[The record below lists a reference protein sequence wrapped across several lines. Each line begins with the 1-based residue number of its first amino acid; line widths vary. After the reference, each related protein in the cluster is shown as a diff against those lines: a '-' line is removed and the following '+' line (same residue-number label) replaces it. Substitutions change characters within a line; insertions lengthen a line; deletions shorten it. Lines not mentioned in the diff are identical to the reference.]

1 MIRKDLSHMN
11 YTQPT
16 VENNR
21 RLFLPRIVEYWEQD
35 REAPSNPEGTRWRG
49 SQAASCAR
57 QVAYA
62 TAGSEETNPPGL
74 ADKWRMGLGS
84 TVHEIMAPAMER
96 WAGKDSSLK
105 IIEEWETPLGEHGYG
120 HADMLIETAEGQRIL
135 FELKTINGFG
145 YKQSVEND
153 QGPRW
158 SAILQGSMYA
168 HAAEADLLVI
178 GYLAMELISPGRAA
192 AKGIDEVGRFASE
205 WHYTKDQFTPWAEA
219 EIARLEGI
227 TSAVHDDGVP
237 AHEIPRRFS
246 HYDPDIPFGAEI
258 TAPSNGKWMLRNE
271 ENAVIDSGTAWQC
284 RYCRFQDLCVKD
296 NNETAF

>member
-1 MIRKDLSHMN
+1 MN
-11 YTQPT
+11 YTQPP

-57 QVAYA
+57 QIAYA

-84 TVHEIMAPAMER
+84 TVHEILAPAMER
-96 WAGKDSSLK
+96 WAGKDSSLN

-120 HADMLIETAEGQRIL
+120 HADMLIETGEGQRIL
-135 FELKTINGFG
+135 LELKTINGFG
-145 YKQSVEND
+145 YKQSVENS

-158 SAILQGSMYA
+158 SAVVQGSMYA
-168 HAAEADLLVI
+168 HAAKADLLVI

-192 AKGIDEVGRFASE
+192 AKGIDEIGRFASE
-205 WHYTKDQFTPWAEA
+205 WHYTKEEFTPWAEA
-219 EIARLEGI
+219 EVARLEGI
-227 TSAVHDDGVP
+227 TSEIHDKGVA
-237 AHEIPRRFS
+237 AHDIPRRFS
-246 HYDPDIPFGAEI
+246 HYDPDIPFGAEV
-258 TAPSNGKWMLRNE
+258 TAPSSGKWMLRNE
-271 ENAVIDSGTAWQC
+271 ENAVIDSGSTWMC
-284 RYCRFQDLCVKD
+284 NYCRFQKLCVKD
-296 NNETAF
+296 NNEAAF

>member
-11 YTQPT
+11 YTQPP

>member
-1 MIRKDLSHMN
+1 MLVD
-11 YTQPT
+11 
-16 VENNR
+16 NNR

-145 YKQSVEND
+145 YKQSVENGE
-153 QGPRW
+153 GPRW

-284 RYCRFQDLCVKD
+284 RYCRFQNLCVKD

>member
-1 MIRKDLSHMN
+1 MLVD
-11 YTQPT
+11 
-16 VENNR
+16 NNR

-145 YKQSVEND
+145 YKQSVENG

>member
-1 MIRKDLSHMN
+1 MLVD
-11 YTQPT
+11 
-16 VENNR
+16 NNR

-145 YKQSVEND
+145 YKQSVENGE
-153 QGPRW
+153 GPRW

>member
-11 YTQPT
+11 YDQPP

-57 QVAYA
+57 QIAYA

-84 TVHEIMAPAMER
+84 TVHEILAPAMER
-96 WAGKDSSLK
+96 WAGKDSSLN

-120 HADMLIETAEGQRIL
+120 HADMLIETGEGQRIL
-135 FELKTINGFG
+135 LELKTINGFG
-145 YKQSVEND
+145 YKQSVENS

-158 SAILQGSMYA
+158 SAVLQGSMYA
-168 HAAEADLLVI
+168 HAAKADLLVI

-205 WHYTKDQFTPWAEA
+205 WHYTREEFAPWAEA
-219 EIARLEGI
+219 EVARLEGI
-227 TSAVHDDGVP
+227 TTEIHDKGVA
-237 AHEIPRRFS
+237 AHDIPRRFS
-246 HYDPDIPFGAEI
+246 HYDPDIPFGAEV

-271 ENAVIDSGTAWQC
+271 EGAVVDSGSTWMC
-284 RYCRFQDLCVKD
+284 NYCRFQKLCVKD
-296 NNETAF
+296 NNEAAF

>member
-1 MIRKDLSHMN
+1 MLVD
-11 YTQPT
+11 
-16 VENNR
+16 NNR

-145 YKQSVEND
+145 YKQSVENG

-258 TAPSNGKWMLRNE
+258 SAPSNGKWMLRNE

-284 RYCRFQDLCVKD
+284 RYCRFQNLCVKD

>member
-1 MIRKDLSHMN
+1 MN

-145 YKQSVEND
+145 YKQSVENG

-284 RYCRFQDLCVKD
+284 RYCRFQNLCVKD

>member
-1 MIRKDLSHMN
+1 MLVD
-11 YTQPT
+11 
-16 VENNR
+16 NNR

-35 REAPSNPEGTRWRG
+35 KEAPSNPEGTRWRG

-145 YKQSVEND
+145 YKQSVENG

>member
-1 MIRKDLSHMN
+1 
-11 YTQPT
+11 
-16 VENNR
+16 
-21 RLFLPRIVEYWEQD
+21 
-35 REAPSNPEGTRWRG
+35 
-49 SQAASCAR
+49 
-57 QVAYA
+57 
-62 TAGSEETNPPGL
+62 
-74 ADKWRMGLGS
+74 
-84 TVHEIMAPAMER
+84 
-96 WAGKDSSLK
+96 
-105 IIEEWETPLGEHGYG
+105 
-120 HADMLIETAEGQRIL
+120 
-135 FELKTINGFG
+135 
-145 YKQSVEND
+145 
-153 QGPRW
+153 
-158 SAILQGSMYA
+158 MYA

>member
-1 MIRKDLSHMN
+1 MN

-145 YKQSVEND
+145 YKQSVENG

-284 RYCRFQDLCVKD
+284 RYCRFQDLCIKD